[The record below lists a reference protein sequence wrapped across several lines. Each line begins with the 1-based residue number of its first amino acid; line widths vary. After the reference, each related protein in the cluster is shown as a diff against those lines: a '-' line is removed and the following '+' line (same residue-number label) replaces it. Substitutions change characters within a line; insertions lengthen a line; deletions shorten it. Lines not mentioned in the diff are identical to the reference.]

1 MDLTYESLA
10 ECVGDDF
17 DLTTPREPIMLT
29 LVGAR
34 PHPEPHTGGALD
46 FTGPIDRPVSQGT
59 YPISHPDIGEGLL
72 FLVPVGA
79 TTDVRHYEAIF
90 G

>member
-1 MDLTYESLA
+1 MDLTFERLA

-29 LVGAR
+29 LVGVR
-34 PHPEPHTGGALD
+34 PNPEGQAGGALD
-46 FTGPIDRPVSQGT
+46 FTGPIERPISQGT

-72 FLVPVGA
+72 RIVPVGG
-79 TTDVRHYEAIF
+79 TTDVRHYEAVF
-90 G
+90 R